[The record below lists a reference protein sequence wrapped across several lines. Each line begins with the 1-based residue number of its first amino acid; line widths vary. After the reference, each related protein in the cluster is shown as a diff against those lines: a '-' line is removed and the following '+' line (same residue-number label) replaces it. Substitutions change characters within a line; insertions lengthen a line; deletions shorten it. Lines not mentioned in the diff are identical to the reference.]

1 MAIYTMTLQA
11 ADGSETTMS
20 MSSESLGPQVA
31 GGLRMTGAEIKAAT
45 DAGGPGSVRVR
56 MFDNDAG
63 LPVLSVVE
71 V

>member
-1 MAIYTMTLQA
+1 MAIYTLTLQA

-20 MSSESLGPQVA
+20 MSSESLGPQVD

-45 DAGGPGSVRVR
+45 DAGGPGSVRAK
-56 MFDNDAG
+56 MFDNAPG

-71 V
+71 A